1 MRQPSPVKQDPAIS
15 TPTVT
20 VSNEVT
26 FIDNKDRNY
35 VTAELSDSDAG
46 TNEEMPLVTEDEV
59 G

>member
-1 MRQPSPVKQDPAIS
+1 
-15 TPTVT
+15 